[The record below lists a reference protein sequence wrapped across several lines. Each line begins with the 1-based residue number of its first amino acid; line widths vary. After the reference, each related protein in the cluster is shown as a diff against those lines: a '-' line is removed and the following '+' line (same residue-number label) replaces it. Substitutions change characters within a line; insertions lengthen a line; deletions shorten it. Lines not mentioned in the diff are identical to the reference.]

1 MITGSGMRVNTLRE
15 KEVRLPPLA
24 VVNTHRLSDGLRNF
38 SAEMDAAYK
47 DFMAE
52 LAEHSENSQQ
62 AMWAEIYDELES
74 DDESP
79 PKALRTPSA
88 VINAARKQF
97 TNLVSSIGS
106 SVS

>member
-1 MITGSGMRVNTLRE
+1 
-15 KEVRLPPLA
+15 
-24 VVNTHRLSDGLRNF
+24 
-38 SAEMDAAYK
+38 MDAAYK

-52 LAEHSENSQQ
+52 LAEHSDNSQE

-74 DDESP
+74 DDETP
-79 PKALRTPSA
+79 PKGLRSPSA

-97 TNLVSSIGS
+97 TSLVSMISS